1 MDLQWPHHLEILS
14 VLYCGLHGACAPLTL
29 PCTALGEAGGVVL
42 HFAHVNF
49 TLQID
54 HIIAGEKAEDVELE
68 LGYVL
73 LSGVEVDISI
83 VFDAPD
89 GKKNPR
95 PRGLT

>member
-1 MDLQWPHHLEILS
+1 MGP
-14 VLYCGLHGACAPLTL
+14 VPPLTL
-29 PCTALGEAGGVVL
+29 PCTALGAVGGVVP
-42 HFAHVNF
+42 HFVHGNF

-73 LSGVEVDISI
+73 LSGVEVDICI

-89 GKKNPR
+89 DKKNPR